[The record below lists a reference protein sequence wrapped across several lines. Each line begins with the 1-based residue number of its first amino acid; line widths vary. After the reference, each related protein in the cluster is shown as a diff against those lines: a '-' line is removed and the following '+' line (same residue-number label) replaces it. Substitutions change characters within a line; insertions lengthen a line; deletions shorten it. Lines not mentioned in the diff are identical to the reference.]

1 MQRRICAQQAQC
13 IPAATSACCCVEQ
26 SSRASPKRGT
36 VLEPA
41 SPACQV
47 RSRHRLGSSD
57 RAPAPIGLP
66 SVRTLRDSGLTW
78 LIHALLLLLLLG
90 CVDAFAGRRVLAHRQ
105 LRGRWLLLWLHYS
118 SQSGSTEQRA
128 SVWQIEQRVDGA
140 SEPPPTGPAPPI
152 AAHETAVRAAAIM

>member
-66 SVRTLRDSGLTW
+66 CVRTLRDSGLTW

-90 CVDAFAGRRVLAHRQ
+90 CVDAVRGSQGACTQAAARALASSVAPLLEPAWEYRTKSKCVADRAARR
-105 LRGRWLLLWLHYS
+105 WC
-118 SQSGSTEQRA
+118 
-128 SVWQIEQRVDGA
+128 
-140 SEPPPTGPAPPI
+140 
-152 AAHETAVRAAAIM
+152 VRAASHRPSPTDRRP